1 MGKAWKRRWLA
12 AQVEAANNK
21 VETMIETVNTIKAS
35 TNTTTTTTGTGTT
48 GTTKAKTT
56 KTKTRKTTKAK
67 KDTTNAS

>member
-35 TNTTTTTTGTGTT
+35 TNTTTTTTGTD
-48 GTTKAKTT
+48 TTKAKTT
-56 KTKTRKTTKAK
+56 KTTTTKKTKTKAK
-67 KDTTNAS
+67 KGTTDAS

>member
-35 TNTTTTTTGTGTT
+35 TNTTTTTGTDTT
-48 GTTKAKTT
+48 GTTKTTTT

>member
-35 TNTTTTTTGTGTT
+35 TNTTTTTGTDTT
-48 GTTKAKTT
+48 GTTKTKTT